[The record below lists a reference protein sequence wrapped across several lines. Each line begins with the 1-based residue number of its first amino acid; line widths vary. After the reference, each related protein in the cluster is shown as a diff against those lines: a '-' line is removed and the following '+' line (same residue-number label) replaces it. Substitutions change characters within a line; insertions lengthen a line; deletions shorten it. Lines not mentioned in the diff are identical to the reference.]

1 MLSSKGKTAT
11 KIFLIKA
18 IITHIHNRFRNFDKV
33 KNTECV

>member
-18 IITHIHNRFRNFDKV
+18 IITHIHSGFTNFDKI